1 MNPSDVPYWQ
11 YIERYL
17 MQCCHTIRK
26 PCISVGLLRIVAD
39 VTAMVIRDHISRGQQ
54 VDVEQVRSQILTSI
68 RMLRNMGAANIVDN
82 AVVNFNDGVVSCQ
95 QQAVAVN
102 SGGGKRIEKKRS
114 TLLDFLH

>member
-17 MQCCHTIRK
+17 MQCCYTIHK

-68 RMLRNMGAANIVDN
+68 RMLRNMGAANIVDD
-82 AVVNFNDGVVSCQ
+82 AVVNFNYDIVSCQ
-95 QQAVAVN
+95 QQSIAVN
-102 SGGGKRIEKKRS
+102 ISEGKRVEKKRS
-114 TLLDFLH
+114 TLLDFLR